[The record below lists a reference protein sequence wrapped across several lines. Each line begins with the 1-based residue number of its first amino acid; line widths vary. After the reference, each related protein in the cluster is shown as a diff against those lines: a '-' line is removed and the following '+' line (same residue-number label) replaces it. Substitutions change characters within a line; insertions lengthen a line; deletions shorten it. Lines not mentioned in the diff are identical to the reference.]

1 MKQNSTTCGGSGV
14 VVVVRERDGREKS
27 RTGARSLDPE
37 VIRTGL
43 SSENGPK
50 PLDFEEKV
58 DVTSV

>member
-1 MKQNSTTCGGSGV
+1 M
-14 VVVVRERDGREKS
+14 VVVREKEGREKS
-27 RTGARSLDPE
+27 RTGARSLGPE

-43 SSENGPK
+43 SSENGQK